1 MLYYDVIVCGA
12 GTSGMNAA
20 IAAKRNGAKTLIVEA
35 SGLLGG
41 TNVISLVSPFMT
53 FHDGKRQVV
62 KGIADEIIQRLKSQK
77 LSLGHI
83 EDPIAFTS
91 SITPYDVEGLKQ
103 IYFDIVEEEGIDV
116 LLHSFIYDVI
126 MEGNVVK
133 GVEVVNKSGKMQI
146 FADVIIDATGDG
158 DVCTLAGAEF
168 VMGRE
173 KDSKSQPMTML
184 FTMGNVNFEEIV
196 EYMKHNKNDFVIADN
211 YDYKYLGVSGFF
223 SKVKEAMEKN
233 EFDLPRDRVLFF
245 EDVQKNQV
253 TINMTRVLN
262 LSAVDAIDLSKAEV
276 IGRSQIRKAVKFLKD
291 YIPGFKDAYV
301 VRTPNAIGKRESRHI
316 TGDYILTEED
326 LHQKRE
332 FSDSIALGA
341 FPIDIHSPDGKT
353 ILEHKTSP
361 NNAYEVPYRI
371 LLPKGLENI
380 LVTGRCV
387 SSTHEANASLRVG
400 PSVMAL
406 GQAVGTAAALS
417 VREKTTPRNLDIKL
431 LQSTLKSQGQVIKK
445 DE

>member
-1 MLYYDVIVCGA
+1 MMHYDVIVCGG

-62 KGIADEIIQRLKSQK
+62 QGIADEIIQRLRKQN
-77 LSLGHI
+77 LSFGHI
-83 EDPIAFTS
+83 KDPIAFTS
-91 SITPYDVEGLKQ
+91 SITPFDVEGLKQ
-103 IYFDIVEEEGIDV
+103 IYFDLVVEENIDV
-116 LLHSFIYDVI
+116 LFHSFIYNVI
-126 MEGNVVK
+126 KEDNVLK
-133 GVEVVNKSGKMQI
+133 GIEVVNKSGKMQL

-158 DVCTLAGAEF
+158 DVCALAGADF

-173 KDSKSQPMTML
+173 KDNKAQPMTML
-184 FTMGNVNFEEIV
+184 FTMGNVNFAEIIA
-196 EYMKHNKNDFVIADN
+196 YMKDNKADFVIAAD
-211 YDYKYLGVSGFF
+211 YDYEYLGVSGFF

-233 EFDLPRDRVLFF
+233 EFDLSRDRVLFF
-245 EDVQKNQV
+245 EDIQKEQV

-262 LSAVDAIDLSKAEV
+262 LSAVDALDLSKAEV
-276 IGRSQIRKAVKFLKD
+276 EGRIQIKKAVKFLKD
-291 YIPGFKDAYV
+291 YIPGFKDAYI

-316 TGDYILTEED
+316 IGDYVLNEED
-326 LHQKRE
+326 LLQKRE
-332 FSDSIALGA
+332 FLDSIALGA

-353 ILEHKTSP
+353 ILEHITSP

-406 GQAVGTAAALS
+406 GQAVGTAAALA
-417 VREKTTPRNLDIKL
+417 VREKTSPRSLRIDL
-431 LQSTLKSQGQVIKK
+431 LQETLKSQGQVFKK
-445 DE
+445 YE

>member
-1 MLYYDVIVCGA
+1 MKKYDVIVCGA

-20 IAAKRNGAKTLIVEA
+20 IASKRNGANTLIIEA

-53 FHDGKRQVV
+53 FHDHDRQVI
-62 KGIADEIIQRLKSQK
+62 KGIADEIIERLKKQK

-83 EDPIAFTS
+83 KDPIDFCAS
-91 SITPYDVEGLKQ
+91 VTPYDVEGLKQ
-103 IYFDIVEEEGIDV
+103 LYFDIVEEEDIDV
-116 LLHSFIYDVI
+116 LFHSVIYDVI
-126 MEGNVVK
+126 KEDNK
-133 GVEVVNKSGKMQI
+133 IIGVEVVNKSGKMQL

-158 DVCTLAGAEF
+158 DICYLAGVPF
-168 VMGRE
+168 IFGRE
-173 KDSKSQPMTML
+173 KDNKAQPMTML
-184 FTMGNVNFEEIV
+184 FTMGNVNFDAIID
-196 EYMKHNKNDFVIADN
+196 YMKNNPKDFTLSEN
-211 YDYKYLGVSGFF
+211 YKYDYLGVSGFF

-245 EDVQKNQV
+245 EDVQKHQV
-253 TINMTRVLN
+253 TINMTRVLD
-262 LSAVDAIDLSKAEV
+262 LSGVDAIELSRAEI

-301 VRTPNAIGKRESRHI
+301 VRTPNAIGKRETRHI
-316 TGDYILTEED
+316 IGDYILTEED
-326 LHQKRE
+326 LYQKKE
-332 FSDSIALGA
+332 FADSISLGA

-353 ILEHKTSP
+353 ILEHRISS

-371 LLPKGLENI
+371 LLPKGVENL

-387 SSTHEANASLRVG
+387 SSTHGANASLRVG
-400 PSVMAL
+400 PAVMAL

-417 VREKTTPRNLDIKL
+417 SKQNISPRYLDITL
-431 LQSTLKSQGQVIKK
+431 LQETLISQGQIIKK
-445 DE
+445 SK

>member
-1 MLYYDVIVCGA
+1 MKKYDVIVCGA

-20 IAAKRNGAKTLIVEA
+20 IAARRNGARTLIVEA

-53 FHDGKRQVV
+53 FHDGNRQVI
-62 KGIADEIIQRLKSQK
+62 KGIADEIISRLKEQK
-77 LSLGHI
+77 LALGHI
-83 EDPIAFTS
+83 KDPIDFAS

-103 IYFDIVEEEGIDV
+103 IYFDIVEEEGIEC
-116 LLHSFIYDVI
+116 LFHSFIYDVI
-126 MEGNVVK
+126 MEDDKLVGI
-133 GVEVVNKSGKMQI
+133 EVVNKSGKMQL

-158 DVCTLAGAEF
+158 DVCALAGAEF
-168 VMGRE
+168 IMGRS
-173 KDSKSQPMTML
+173 KDNKSQPMTML
-184 FTMGNVNFEEIV
+184 FTMGNVNFDEIK
-196 EYMKHNKNDFVIADN
+196 EYMKNNRNDFVLADD
-211 YDYKYLGVSGFF
+211 YDFGYLGVSGFF

-245 EDVQKNQV
+245 EDIHNNQV

-262 LSAVDAIDLSKAEV
+262 LSAVDAWDLSKAEME
-276 IGRSQIRKAVKFLKD
+276 GRQQIKKAVKFLKD
-291 YIPGFKDAYV
+291 YIPGFKESYV

-316 TGDYILTEED
+316 IGDYILTEED
-326 LHQKRE
+326 LHEKRE
-332 FSDSIALGA
+332 FADSIALGA
-341 FPIDIHSPDGKT
+341 FPIDIHSPDGKS
-353 ILEHKTSP
+353 ILEHRTSA

-371 LLPKGLENI
+371 LLPKGIENL

-406 GQAVGTAAALS
+406 GQASGTAAALA
-417 VREKTTPRNLDIKL
+417 VKHKVTPRDLDITL
-431 LQSTLKSQGQVIKK
+431 LQSTLRSQGQVIKK
-445 DE
+445 NG